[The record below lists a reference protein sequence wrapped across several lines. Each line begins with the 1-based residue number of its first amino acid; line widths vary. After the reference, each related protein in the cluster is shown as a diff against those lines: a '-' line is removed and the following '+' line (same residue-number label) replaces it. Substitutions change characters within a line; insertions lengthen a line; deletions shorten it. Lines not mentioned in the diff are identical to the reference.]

1 MKQATK
7 SSYIKFFNDAIN
19 NNRSLKAQCTISG
32 KNINTVYITMR
43 NLRKKE
49 NKEFSVSYK
58 RARDIQKEVLIRGA
72 MKGWFN
78 PTAFIFT
85 AKNITDMRDKIETDI
100 TSGGQP
106 ITGMIIAHAD

>member
-49 NKEFSVSYK
+49 NKDEDDKKILELYDRLK
-58 RARDIQKEVLIRGA
+58 DTKKKEVVETTIPIEE
-72 MKGWFN
+72 K
-78 PTAFIFT
+78 
-85 AKNITDMRDKIETDI
+85 KEKIKTI
-100 TSGGQP
+100 NV
-106 ITGMIIAHAD
+106 